1 MSATIEGSPARD
13 RRPENREEPARR
25 HRVARHPM
33 TTSLPRELRSARL
46 RALAVLTDRL
56 GDVTPARTA
65 LDAALAAPPRGAD
78 DWEPDAILARAWE
91 VAGLERPPGRVPAD
105 DTAPVLRLLAT
116 CAHRSLPEAARIALV
131 LSAAAGLST
140 DDIGHVFA
148 APESV
153 MAQRIAWAE
162 MRVRPSLGEPIAE
175 EDVSAQLGRVLDVLM
190 LIFDDGVVHPHA
202 PVDLP
207 WEAVETTRVLIE
219 LFHGEQEP
227 RALLALM
234 LLTRARRDARQE
246 SDGTLRALEVQDR
259 DLWHHAEIEEGLFL
273 LRGSQ
278 RKGRTGPYQV
288 RASIQAAHVTAHEA
302 SDTDWPRLLTLYDR
316 LMELAPSD
324 AVALGRACAVAEVTG
339 PEAALESVERM
350 GVDTHLFHATR
361 AELLRRMGRAE
372 EADRA
377 WTAAVARARS
387 ASEHQRLRGEVER

>member
-1 MSATIEGSPARD
+1 
-13 RRPENREEPARR
+13 
-25 HRVARHPM
+25 M

-46 RALAVLTDRL
+46 RALAVLTERL
-56 GDVTPARTA
+56 GDVTAARDA
-65 LDAALAAPPRGAD
+65 LDSVLAAPERGGD
-78 DWEPDAILARAWE
+78 DWDPDSLLSRAWE
-91 VAGLERPPGRVPAD
+91 AAGLDRPPGLVSVD
-105 DTAPVLRLLAT
+105 DTTSVLRLLAT

-131 LSAAAGLST
+131 LSAAAGMST
-140 DDIGHVFA
+140 HDIGHAFA

-153 MAQRIAWAE
+153 MAHRIAWAE
-162 MRVRPSLGEPIAE
+162 MRVRPSLSEPIAE

-207 WEAVETTRVLIE
+207 WEAVETTRVLVE

-246 SDGTLRALEVQDR
+246 PDGTLRALEVQNR

-288 RASIQAAHVTAHEA
+288 RASIQAAHVTAREA

-339 PEAALESVERM
+339 PAAALESVERM
-350 GVDTHLFHATR
+350 SLDTHLYHATR
-361 AELLRRMGRAE
+361 AELLRRMGRTD

-377 WTAAVARARS
+377 WTAAVARVRS
-387 ASEHQRLRGEVER
+387 ASEHHRLRGGLER

>member
-1 MSATIEGSPARD
+1 
-13 RRPENREEPARR
+13 
-25 HRVARHPM
+25 M
-33 TTSLPRELRSARL
+33 TASLPRELRAARL
-46 RALAVLTDRL
+46 RALSGLAAHL
-56 GDVTPARTA
+56 GDITAARAAVDGVLGTP
-65 LDAALAAPPRGAD
+65 DRGAE
-78 DWEPDAILARAWE
+78 DWEPDALLARAWE
-91 VAGLERPPGRVPAD
+91 AAGQGRPAGLVAQD
-105 DTAPVLRLLAT
+105 DTTDVLRLLSA

-131 LSAAAGLST
+131 LSVAAGMST
-140 DDIGHVFA
+140 DDVGKAFA
-148 APESV
+148 AHESV
-153 MAQRIAWAE
+153 MAQRLAWAE
-162 MRVRPSLGEPIAE
+162 ARVRPVLADPIAE
-175 EDVSAQLGRVLDVLM
+175 QDVPEQLGRVLDVLM

-202 PVDLP
+202 QVDLP
-207 WEAVETTRVLIE
+207 WEAVETTRVLVE

-246 SDGTLRALEVQDR
+246 PDGTLRALEVQNR

-278 RKGRTGPYQV
+278 RRGRTGPYQV

-316 LMELAPSD
+316 LMEIAPSD

-350 GVDTHLFHATR
+350 GLDTHLYHATR
-361 AELLRRMGRAE
+361 AELLRRMGRAD

-377 WTAAVARARS
+377 WTAAVARVRS
-387 ASEHQRLRGEVER
+387 AAEHQRMRGALER